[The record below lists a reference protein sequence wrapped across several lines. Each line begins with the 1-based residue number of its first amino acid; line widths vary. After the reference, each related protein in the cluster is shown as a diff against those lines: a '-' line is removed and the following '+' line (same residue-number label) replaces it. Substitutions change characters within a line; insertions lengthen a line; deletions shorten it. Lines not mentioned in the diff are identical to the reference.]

1 MLIRQSLRSL
11 SLEALF
17 KMNKKKK
24 KGNIKRQKI
33 RLDQNFFNLYSLRAL
48 NQRSAHAAVK
58 KKKKKKLRLR
68 SQATPSS
75 PWDISTRHRLVSFYH
90 SEAGSLPSFPEGLQ
104 QSQTAF
110 LETSSPPGQFNG
122 TQAP

>member
-58 KKKKKKLRLR
+58 KKKKK
-68 SQATPSS
+68 S
-75 PWDISTRHRLVSFYH
+75 
-90 SEAGSLPSFPEGLQ
+90 
-104 QSQTAF
+104 
-110 LETSSPPGQFNG
+110 
-122 TQAP
+122 